1 VTNATGAP
9 RPDDEQLGA
18 GGSHS
23 AEEIAQRFAVN
34 EDGPR
39 VPSAALEF
47 GRRAIELF
55 RGSSRSRG
63 VRAPDFTRNRRRTW
77 DAAP

>member
-1 VTNATGAP
+1 VTKAAGAP
-9 RPDDEQLGA
+9 RTDDEQLRA

-55 RGSSRSRG
+55 RGRSRSHG